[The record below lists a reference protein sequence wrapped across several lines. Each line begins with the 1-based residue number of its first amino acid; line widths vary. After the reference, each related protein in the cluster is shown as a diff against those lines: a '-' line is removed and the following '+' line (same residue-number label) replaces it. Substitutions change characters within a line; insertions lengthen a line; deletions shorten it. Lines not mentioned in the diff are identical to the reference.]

1 MRQVSLG
8 MLGLTVGGA
17 LCLGLGGCSGAGKF
31 FRDTGLAP
39 GLNPNDVQGSGETL
53 ALVHGRGVATPPL
66 MPEPGN
72 VWPGPPKPFPTLQD
86 VAAHPAGGAGGY
98 NPLLGNVPGHGGQDA
113 LAPGQS
119 LSMGANDF
127 SGVGGS
133 SLDVPNARSAPLPA
147 MPTVPRTALPS
158 SGQAGG
164 RVVIPNGD
172 GTQTVINPDG
182 TVSTVKVPR

>member
-1 MRQVSLG
+1 MRQVSLR

-17 LCLGLGGCSGAGKF
+17 LCVGLGGCSGAGKF

-53 ALVHGRGVATPPL
+53 DLVHGRGVSTPPL

-86 VAAHPAGGAGGY
+86 VASHPLGGAGGY
-98 NPLLGNVPGHGGQDA
+98 NPLLGNVPGGGKQNA
-113 LAPGQS
+113 LAPGES

-127 SGVGGS
+127 SGGGS
-133 SLDVPNARSAPLPA
+133 DLDVPSARVAPLPA
-147 MPTVPRTALPS
+147 MPTVPKNALPS
-158 SGQAGG
+158 SGHAGG
-164 RVVIPNGD
+164 KVVIPNGD
-172 GTQTVINPDG
+172 GTATVINPDG
-182 TVSTVKVPR
+182 TVTTIKVQK